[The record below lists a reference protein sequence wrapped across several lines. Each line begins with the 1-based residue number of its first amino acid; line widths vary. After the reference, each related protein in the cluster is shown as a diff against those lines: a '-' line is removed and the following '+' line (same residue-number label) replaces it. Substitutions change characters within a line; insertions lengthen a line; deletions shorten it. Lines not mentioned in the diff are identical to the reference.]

1 MPVWKWLLNNFDSE
15 KDIGVAMSD
24 KNLPGTPQCEK
35 LDFFRLLIIFDTS
48 IGEDALMVESCV
60 VFGLFSKCGT
70 QSSGFATVALLEK

>member
-1 MPVWKWLLNNFDSE
+1 MNNFDNE

-48 IGEDALMVESCV
+48 IGDVLMAEIVLYLDVLPSLEHSLQ
-60 VFGLFSKCGT
+60 GLI
-70 QSSGFATVALLEK
+70 Q